1 MTLRQLCRG
10 NVSERNRASG
20 RAVPWAGAL
29 VGFLGMALTG
39 CGQQPSA
46 PPPAAPRP
54 PLASR
59 PPTAV
64 KQDAERPV
72 EPASTSAAGRRL
84 PLYEL
89 KMAPKDLQALEQ
101 NPHSNNLHPATLI
114 ADGEVYDQ
122 VKVRYRGAYARSW
135 PKKPLKVF
143 FNDTK
148 PFQGQP
154 RLNLNSGWRDPAM
167 IRETLAY
174 AIYDACG
181 APASKSRMVRVD
193 LNGQFRGLY
202 VEVEQ
207 PDKAFL
213 KRLNLKGASIYKASS
228 RSNTADERDLG
239 AEAAYRSH
247 YEKETQKDESYAD
260 LQQFCQELARTTDV
274 LDFFMRRVDLK
285 RYIDFLAATTLT
297 QNWDGYNKNH
307 FIVYD
312 GKGSKKWFAVP
323 WDLDR
328 TLGDH
333 WDWSFSKAD
342 LPILLGT
349 RQMPGVTGWNRMADR
364 FFSHPALRAQFLDRL
379 EELLQKEFTTEK
391 LFPVIDRLEA
401 QISAEAARDR
411 QRWGGPSDVRGGIA
425 ELKRFI
431 ERRRAYLLREVP
443 KLRRDTAAR

>member
-10 NVSERNRASG
+10 NVSDWNWANL
-20 RAVPWAGAL
+20 RAVNWAAAL
-29 VGFLGMALTG
+29 IGLLGMVLMG
-39 CGQQPSA
+39 CGQQPSL
-46 PPPAAPRP
+46 PPSAPRP
-54 PLASR
+54 PLANR
-59 PPTAV
+59 PPVAS
-64 KQDAERPV
+64 KPDAERPIDQV
-72 EPASTSAAGRRL
+72 TASTQGQRL

-89 KMAPKDLQALEQ
+89 KIAPKDLQALEQ
-101 NPHSNNLHPATLI
+101 NPRSNDTRPATLI
-114 ADGEVYDQ
+114 ANGELYEQ

-143 FNDTK
+143 FNDNQ

-154 RLNLNSGWRDPAM
+154 RLNLNSGWRDPAFV
-167 IRETLAY
+167 RETLAY
-174 AIYDACG
+174 EIYAACG

-228 RSNTADERDLG
+228 RSNSADERDLG
-239 AEAAYRSH
+239 PEAAYHGH

-260 LQQFCQELARTTDV
+260 LQQFCQELARTPDV
-274 LDFFMRRVDLK
+274 LDFFTRRVDLK
-285 RYIDFLAATTLT
+285 KYIDFLAATTLT

-328 TLGDH
+328 TLGDY
-333 WDWSFSKAD
+333 WDWSFSKTD

-379 EELLQKEFTTEK
+379 EELLQKEFTIEK
-391 LFPVIDRLEA
+391 LFPIIDGMEA
-401 QISAEAARDR
+401 QISSEASRDR
-411 QRWGGPSDVRGGIA
+411 QRWGGPSDLRGGVA

-443 KLRRDTAAR
+443 KLRRDTAVH